1 MNREC
6 IEITFE
12 MNCLNTLLRY
22 IDNKSNQDISIDYKS
37 TRQAAS
43 YIFQTKGKRTVFP
56 GYWMFRP
63 GKYFPVQSQQLKKYK
78 KKRNMFKDNN
88 KDNRKTS
95 MKSFWY
101 LYC

>member
-43 YIFQTKGKRTVFP
+43 YIFQTK
-56 GYWMFRP
+56 
-63 GKYFPVQSQQLKKYK
+63 
-78 KKRNMFKDNN
+78 
-88 KDNRKTS
+88 RKTDCFS
-95 MKSFWY
+95 RLLDVQTRQIFSCSKSTIKKI
-101 LYC
+101 

>member
-43 YIFQTKGKRTVFP
+43 YIFQTKGKTDCISRLLD
-56 GYWMFRP
+56 
-63 GKYFPVQSQQLKKYK
+63 VQTRQIFSCSKSTIKKI
-78 KKRNMFKDNN
+78 
-88 KDNRKTS
+88 
-95 MKSFWY
+95 
-101 LYC
+101 